1 MRSTNQQPT
10 QSTTYRIVTFAFGA
24 LFVALSIAV
33 FVVSNRSLG
42 AAIAGIV
49 MGGLG
54 LDAMISA
61 YRSKPSLL
69 ARIGPL
75 P

>member
-1 MRSTNQQPT
+1 MPSTENQPA

-24 LFVALSIAV
+24 LFLGLSIAV

-42 AAIAGIV
+42 AAIAGVVI
-49 MGGLG
+49 GGLG

-61 YRSKPSLL
+61 VRSKQSLL